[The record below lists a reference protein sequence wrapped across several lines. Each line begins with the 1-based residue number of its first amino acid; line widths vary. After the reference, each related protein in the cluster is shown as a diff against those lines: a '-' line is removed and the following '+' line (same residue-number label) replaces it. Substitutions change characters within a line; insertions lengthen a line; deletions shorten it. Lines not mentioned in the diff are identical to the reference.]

1 MEARAADIGLHKVRG
16 PSALSGGWRRF
27 IRLSWHLARTDFHL
41 RYHGSVLGYLW
52 SLLNPLLYF
61 GVLYLAFTRV
71 IRIGGRVEDYP
82 AILLFNLMLFLYFAE
97 ATSRAVTSIV
107 ARENLVRKT
116 EFPRLAVPVS
126 MVFSALVTLAFN
138 MIIVI
143 GYILLIGTPVRATWL
158 LLPVVIFGVALFAG
172 GAAIL
177 LSALYVR
184 YRDTNQIWT
193 VCTRA
198 LVYMA
203 PVILPF
209 ELYPESWRIPLSI
222 DPLVPILV
230 EARHWIIDPN
240 APTFAELTSPGVIAA
255 PIALL
260 VVLWATAIWYFNR
273 EAPNVAEDL

>member
-1 MEARAADIGLHKVRG
+1 MEVGGADAQLQEVHG

-27 IRLSWHLARTDFHL
+27 LRLSWQLARTDFSL

-52 SLLNPLLYF
+52 SLISPLLYF

-71 IRIGGRVEDYP
+71 IRIGGRVPDYP
-82 AILLFNLMLFLYFAE
+82 AILLFNVMLFQFFAE
-97 ATSRAVTSIV
+97 GTGRAVTSIV
-107 ARENLVRKT
+107 TRESLMRKT

-126 MVFSALVTLAFN
+126 LVFSALLSLGLN

-143 GYILLIGTPVRATWL
+143 GYVLAIGIPVRSTWL
-158 LLPVVIFGVALFAG
+158 MLPVLVLALSVFTA
-172 GAAIL
+172 ALAIL
-177 LSALYVR
+177 LSSLYVR
-184 YRDTNQIWT
+184 FRDVEQIWT
-193 VCTRA
+193 VATRA

-209 ELYPESWRIPLSI
+209 EFYPESWRGFLAI

-240 APTFAELTSPGVIAA
+240 APTFSELTSPGAIAA
-255 PIALL
+255 PAGLL
-260 VVLWATAIWYFNR
+260 VALCATAIWHFNR
-273 EAPNVAEDL
+273 EAPRVAEDL

>member
-1 MEARAADIGLHKVRG
+1 MEARTADLQLHKVRG

-27 IRLSWHLARTDFHL
+27 IRLSWHLARTDFNL

-82 AILLFNLMLFLYFAE
+82 ALLLFNLTLFLFYAE
-97 ATSRAVTSIV
+97 ATGRAVTSIV
-107 ARENLVRKT
+107 ARESLVRRT

-126 MVFSALVTLAFN
+126 MVLSALMTLGFN

-143 GYILLIGTPVRATWL
+143 GYLLLAGTPVTATWL
-158 LLPVVIFGVALFAG
+158 LLPVLILGVAVFAAG
-172 GAAIL
+172 SSIL

-193 VCTRA
+193 VVTRA

-203 PVILPF
+203 PVLLPLEF
-209 ELYPESWRIPLSI
+209 YPDSWREWLSI
-222 DPLVPILV
+222 NPLVPILV
-230 EARHWIIDPN
+230 EARHWIIDPT
-240 APTFAELTSPGVIAA
+240 APTFADLTNAGTIFA
-255 PIALL
+255 PIAFLIGVW
-260 VVLWATAIWYFNR
+260 VVAIWYFNR

>member
-1 MEARAADIGLHKVRG
+1 MEARTAELELQKVRG

-27 IRLSWHLARTDFHL
+27 FRLSWQLARTDFSL
-41 RYHGSVLGYLW
+41 RYHGSVLGYIW

-82 AILLFNLMLFLYFAE
+82 AILLFNLMLFLFFAE

-107 ARENLVRKT
+107 AGENLVRKT

-126 MVFSALVTLAFN
+126 IVFSALVTLAFN

-143 GYILLIGTPVRATWL
+143 GYILVIGNPVRETWL

-184 YRDTNQIWT
+184 YRDTSQIWT

-209 ELYPESWRIPLSI
+209 ELYPKSWRAPLSI

-240 APTFAELTSPGVIAA
+240 APTFAELTSPGWILV
-255 PIALL
+255 PTALL
-260 VVLWATAIWYFNR
+260 VLLWAAAIWYFNK